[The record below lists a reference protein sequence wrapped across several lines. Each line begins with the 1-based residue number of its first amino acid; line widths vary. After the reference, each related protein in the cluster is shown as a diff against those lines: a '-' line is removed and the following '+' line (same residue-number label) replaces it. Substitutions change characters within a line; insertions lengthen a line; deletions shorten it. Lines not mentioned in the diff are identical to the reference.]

1 MPFEEL
7 EKALTE
13 QITNLRPAPAAPE
26 EPVEFDAVY
35 LDGTE
40 PGNRKWLELI
50 RERIKTAK
58 SFEIHCWNEET
69 EWIELAL
76 KYASRDGGYTRV
88 VRAGPRRGD
97 AAEMAIV
104 ELIGF
109 EPKPEDDKKTKKAA
123 KKAEK
128 TEEAEAPKAEKAAA
142 AE

>member
-1 MPFEEL
+1 MVTLGKTGTLAAKRQAMTF
-7 EKALTE
+7 
-13 QITNLRPAPAAPE
+13 ITVESVVKKLFDTIAP
-26 EPVEFDAVY
+26 
-35 LDGTE
+35 
-40 PGNRKWLELI
+40 
-50 RERIKTAK
+50 
-58 SFEIHCWNEET
+58 SFADKN
-69 EWIELAL
+69 
-76 KYASRDGGYTRV
+76 GGYTRV
-88 VRAGPRRGD
+88 LRIGPRRGD